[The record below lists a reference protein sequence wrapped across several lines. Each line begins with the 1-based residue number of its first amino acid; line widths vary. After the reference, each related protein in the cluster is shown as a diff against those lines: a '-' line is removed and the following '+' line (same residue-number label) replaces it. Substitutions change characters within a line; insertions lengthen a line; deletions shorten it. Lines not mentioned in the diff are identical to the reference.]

1 MNSFL
6 NSFFFNYARKADK
19 PGKVKATSPV
29 FKNKYYWYSTIT
41 EAVLNE
47 TRDETHYYWLGSCT

>member
-29 FKNKYYWYSTIT
+29 FVGVSPAYYIKIELKWF
-41 EAVLNE
+41 
-47 TRDETHYYWLGSCT
+47 